1 MGHRVAAWQERV
13 PENGQYQDE
22 LQQFNLGTMVAST
35 YHVTFHHGRCRLL
48 KRYTVGFAGSAGYK
62 YESL

>member
-22 LQQFNLGTMVAST
+22 LGNMGGINFTT
-35 YHVTFHHGRCRLL
+35 
-48 KRYTVGFAGSAGYK
+48 
-62 YESL
+62 

>member
-13 PENGQYQDE
+13 PMTTPNIE
-22 LQQFNLGTMVAST
+22 TMVAST
-35 YHVTFHHGRCRLL
+35 YHHGRCRLL